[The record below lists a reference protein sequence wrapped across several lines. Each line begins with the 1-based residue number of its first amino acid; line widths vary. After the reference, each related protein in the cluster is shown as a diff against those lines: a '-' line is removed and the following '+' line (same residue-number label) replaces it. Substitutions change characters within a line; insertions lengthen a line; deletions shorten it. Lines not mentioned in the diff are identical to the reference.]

1 MITPFGVDSSP
12 TALRVVPACAL
23 ALSLLGC
30 SHVPYRSMRYGDV
43 NATCQAAFAKSPGK
57 AADDAERACWNSSYE
72 YTDSYDLL
80 VAEFDDQGWIPPGTD
95 SNELTDLFARLDKI
109 SAAHCGDVSVVVFVH
124 GWHHNAAP
132 LDSNVADF
140 RKLLTTFAASERNG
154 ELTSSPCTARPQ
166 STKGRH
172 VVGIYVGWAGESI
185 NLPGIRYLTVED
197 RKLTA
202 EKVAQG
208 SVREL
213 FARLTLKREKER
225 GDGQNRLGMRMVSI
239 GHSFGGLILFESLQ
253 QAMIKDGLELDAHGF
268 AKREGDLVVLINQ
281 AFEATR
287 YEALRQSIA
296 SYKFR
301 DDQFPS
307 LISVTSSGD
316 IWTGKI
322 GEVGRG
328 LSTLLEKKESDVEQ
342 RANITTVGHNDRYI
356 THELHVCTPGP
367 SETCAPTFCAAKQIK
382 APSPFRGFGGE
393 TEICE
398 LRLKARDDFVS
409 HHSPYWIVQTD
420 DEIIKGHDGWLLDNG
435 HFEHF
440 LQEMYARINT
450 RHIETPPAPSG
461 SQ

>member
-1 MITPFGVDSSP
+1 MS
-12 TALRVVPACAL
+12 AL
-23 ALSLLGC
+23 ARTILASLLALAVVGC
-30 SHVPYRSMRYGDV
+30 SHVPYRNMHYEDAS
-43 NATCQAAFAKSPGK
+43 NSCLTAFAKNPSQ
-57 AADDAERACWNSSYE
+57 AENEAERACWNSSYE
-72 YTDSYDLL
+72 YTEAYDLL

-109 SAAHCGDVSVVVFVH
+109 SAAHCNDISVVVFVH
-124 GWHHNAAP
+124 GWHHNADP
-132 LDSNVADF
+132 KDSNIVDF
-140 RKLLTTFAASERNG
+140 RKLLSKFSSTEKSG
-154 ELTSSPCTARPQ
+154 ELTSTACTERPQ
-166 STKGRH
+166 VAQGRH

-185 NLPGIRYLTVED
+185 DLPGIRYLTVED

-225 GDGQNRLGMRMVSI
+225 GDGEKRLGMRMVSI

-253 QAMIKDGLELDAHGF
+253 QAMIKDGLALDDHGF
-268 AKREGDLVVLINQ
+268 ARREGDLVVLINQ

-287 YEALRQSIA
+287 YEALRQA
-296 SYKFR
+296 VATHKFR

-328 LSTLLEKKESDVEQ
+328 LSTILEKKESDVEQ

-356 THELHVCTPGP
+356 THELHVCNTARGGN
-367 SETCAPTFCAAKQIK
+367 CAPTFCAAHHVK
-382 APSPFRGFGGE
+382 APSPFLGFGGE
-393 TEICE
+393 TEICD
-398 LRLKARDDFVS
+398 LRLTARPGYAER
-409 HHSPYWIVQTD
+409 HSPYWIVQTD
-420 DEIIKGHDGWLLDNG
+420 NEVIRGHDGWLLDNG
-435 HFEHF
+435 YFENF

-450 RHIETPPAPSG
+450 RHIEAPPL
-461 SQ
+461 Q